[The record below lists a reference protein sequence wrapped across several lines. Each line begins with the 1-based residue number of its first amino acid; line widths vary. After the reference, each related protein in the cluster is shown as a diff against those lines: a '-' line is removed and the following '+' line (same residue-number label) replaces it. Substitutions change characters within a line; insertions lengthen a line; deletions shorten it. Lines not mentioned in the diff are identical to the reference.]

1 MINTKIDVSIIA
13 SAFNEKDCLAP
24 LMQEIA
30 SVMDATS
37 YCYEVIFVDDGSVDR
52 TPNVLADLKEK
63 YSVVRVLRHANN
75 YGQSAGQA
83 TGFKY
88 AEGQIIVTMDADGQ
102 NDPADI
108 PVLIEALQDD
118 IVCVCGVRR
127 VRMDNRIKKI
137 SSKIANS
144 FRNVITNDKVTDAGC
159 TFRAIKKGVLAEV
172 IIFNGTHRFL
182 ATILRFQ
189 GYRVEEISINHRPRT
204 HGYSKYGI
212 NNRLWRGIRD
222 CFAIR
227 WYRARAIK
235 GKRLIDV

>member
-1 MINTKIDVSIIA
+1 MSNAKTDVSIIA
-13 SAFNEKDCLAP
+13 SAFNEEDCLVP

-30 SVMDATS
+30 SVMNASS
-37 YCYEVIFVDDGSVDR
+37 YCYEVIFINDGSTDR
-52 TPNVLADLKEK
+52 TPDVLADLKEK
-63 YSVVRVLRHANN
+63 YSVVRVLLHDDN

-83 TGFKY
+83 TGFRY
-88 AEGQIIVTMDADGQ
+88 AKGQIIVTMDADGQ

-108 PVLIEALQDD
+108 PMLIEALQDD

-137 SSKIANS
+137 SSKIANG
-144 FRNVITNDKVTDAGC
+144 FRNVITNDQVTDAGC
-159 TFRAIKKGVLAEV
+159 TFRAIKKDVLAEV
-172 IIFNGTHRFL
+172 IIFNGMHRFL
-182 ATILRFQ
+182 ATILRLQ
-189 GYRVEEISINHRPRT
+189 GYRVEEIFVNHRPRT
-204 HGYSKYGI
+204 YGYSKYGI

-235 GKRLIDV
+235 GKRLTDV